1 MASGSHPK
9 VPDERNDL
17 HRRLQ
22 KSHSVLLGVLQPTGD
37 TLEVT
42 SGRPLVVRH
51 GVLVSTDLLAV
62 RRTGWPRVLVALGG
76 VLAFACGTST
86 PKPADS
92 GPVPTG
98 LIPDADAPPVTA
110 PAGTPLHHAQTCAQY
125 LGPIPA
131 MSCSDAALMPITVDG
146 VEVTETPATCDRP
159 SALTGTCETGE
170 RIAARYPGSHHDG
183 SERPEVVFINFC
195 RDGGMGVIG
204 HNSETGATCFFHIN
218 MAHENSVVHPG
229 SADPAYDDYWQTAEV
244 VAADN
249 CQGCHQA
256 DPWLHSPWID
266 QLRDPSN
273 PDRPLVPVTAGPDA
287 PYTVVGEGFSQPVH
301 AGAPDNSCTSCHR
314 PQCDT
319 NFAVPL
325 GELVMPGPFADSTF
339 TEEGTADLQAL
350 REWCRD
356 LHSGGG
362 GGDDGGEEGVCDE
375 AFECIERCGSDYDCG
390 RDCVSTHV
398 EDTEHAATMR
408 ALLDCADAA
417 GCDFDDD
424 GCLISACPSEVG
436 AFEALCG

>member
-1 MASGSHPK
+1 MFDCPFAVHAALP
-9 VPDERNDL
+9 
-17 HRRLQ
+17 RR
-22 KSHSVLLGVLQPTGD
+22 SVV
-37 TLEVT
+37 
-42 SGRPLVVRH
+42 
-51 GVLVSTDLLAV
+51 A
-62 RRTGWPRVLVALGG
+62 LVAALS
-76 VLAFACGTST
+76 VACGSSD
-86 PKPADS
+86 PKTTDSAQEPAGLAPDS
-92 GPVPTG
+92 
-98 LIPDADAPPVTA
+98 DAPPVTA

-146 VEVTETPATCDRP
+146 VEVTETPATCERP

-170 RIAARYPGSHHDG
+170 RIAARYEGTHHDG
-183 SERPEVVFINFC
+183 SPRPEVVFINFC

-204 HNSETGATCFFHIN
+204 HNEETGATCFFHIN
-218 MAHENSVVHPG
+218 MAHDNSVVHPG
-229 SADPAYDDYWQTAEV
+229 SADPAYDDYWQTAAV

-256 DPWLHSPWID
+256 DVWLHSPWID
-266 QLRDPSN
+266 QLKSPADP
-273 PDRPLVPVTAGPDA
+273 DQPLVPMTAGPDA
-287 PYTVVGEGFSQPVH
+287 PYIVVGEGFSQPIH

-325 GELVMPGPFADSTF
+325 GELVMPAPFADSTF
-339 TEEGTADLQAL
+339 TDAGAADLQEL

-356 LHSGGG
+356 LPLGGG
-362 GGDDGGEEGVCDE
+362 GGGGGEDGGGEGVCDA
-375 AFECIERCGSDYDCG
+375 AFDCIERCGADYDCG

-398 EDTEHAATMR
+398 EDADHAATMR

-424 GCLISACPSEVG
+424 DCLATACPSEVA